1 MHFVG
6 LRHPGVVIH
15 QWRNLIDRG
24 TCSAVLVAES
34 RIDDFEHAGGQQ
46 IVYGT
51 LGGAPRCAVETIA
64 DVVPPLTLSG
74 SACGTFRRWRSARGI
89 RVLIARACGKSVML
103 RRL

>member
-46 IVYGT
+46 MVYGA

-64 DVVPPLTLSG
+64 NVVPPYRPLPGLRKALFG
-74 SACGTFRRWRSARGI
+74 DGDQRVESAF
-89 RVLIARACGKSVML
+89 
-103 RRL
+103 

>member
-1 MHFVG
+1 MHYPVC
-6 LRHPGVVIH
+6 RHPFCWIAPNRCRYP

-46 IVYGT
+46 MVYGA

-64 DVVPPLTLSG
+64 DVVPPYRPLPGLRMALFG
-74 SACGTFRRWRSARGI
+74 DGDQRVESAF
-89 RVLIARACGKSVML
+89 
-103 RRL
+103 